1 MIERAPG
8 QLAATFRRPPPS
20 FGPVPAWWWSAER
33 LANDRLEWQLRQF
46 RSAGLS
52 EVMICSFGYRQPVG
66 GFPPDDPPFFSE
78 EWWSCVRHVAS
89 VADEPGMRLWF
100 WDHLGTFGDP
110 TP

>member
-46 RSAGLS
+46 RSAGPS

>member
-1 MIERAPG
+1 
-8 QLAATFRRPPPS
+8 
-20 FGPVPAWWWSAER
+20 
-33 LANDRLEWQLRQF
+33 
-46 RSAGLS
+46 
-52 EVMICSFGYRQPVG
+52 MICSFGYRQPVG